1 MLQNWTKKQLYAF
14 PLIRDVLQKVR
25 VNQTEKMVLVIPK
38 WQTQPWYLQLL
49 EMLKANPVIH
59 TKPNKSLKSFRE
71 RTSISD
77 EQDHDVGTV
86 ENLNKNLAL
95 SAISKTT
102 SHLITGAS
110 RQLLQVMNRPVEKG
124 LKGVVR

>member
-1 MLQNWTKKQLYAF
+1 
-14 PLIRDVLQKVR
+14 
-25 VNQTEKMVLVIPK
+25 
-38 WQTQPWYLQLL
+38 
-49 EMLKANPVIH
+49 MLKANPVIH